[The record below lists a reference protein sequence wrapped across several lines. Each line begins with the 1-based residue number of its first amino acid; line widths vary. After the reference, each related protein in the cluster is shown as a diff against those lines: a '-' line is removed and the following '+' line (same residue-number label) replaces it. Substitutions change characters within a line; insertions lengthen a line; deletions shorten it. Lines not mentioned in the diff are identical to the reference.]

1 MLCSTLY
8 AGSHRV
14 CRSRVTDGS
23 LWTWTGSLIFLL
35 HVCLRC
41 GVVPARRPLS
51 FLSWSTLT
59 VQRYRGWS
67 SAWVCLRRCAPTLT
81 TDAGGVR
88 SCFLVSEAWC
98 RVGQPMRSSSG
109 ASRPLEGLTLH
120 GRVYSTTCACQ
131 RALNGI
137 SPPYSNI
144 FFALLFFG
152 PTGSFSRP
160 SGDSNTRGGTQRG
173 RSGGP
178 LPCPYA
184 DAAQP
189 GGGSPTLRHAS
200 RKLTRN
206 PHVVRREVT
215 DPRRV
220 AGGKLV
226 QAGDPVSRR

>member
-1 MLCSTLY
+1 MDRLFDSL
-8 AGSHRV
+8 
-14 CRSRVTDGS
+14 VT
-23 LWTWTGSLIFLL
+23 
-35 HVCLRC
+35 R
-41 GVVPARRPLS
+41 LS
-51 FLSWSTLT
+51 S
-59 VQRYRGWS
+59 
-67 SAWVCLRRCAPTLT
+67 LRRCPCSSPIVIFVMVRTDSAEVSRLELCQGVLAPLRT
-81 TDAGGVR
+81 
-88 SCFLVSEAWC
+88 
-98 RVGQPMRSSSG
+98 RVDHRRRRCAFAFSGIPGMVQSGPADEVSSG
-109 ASRPLEGLTLH
+109 ASRPLEGLALH
-120 GRVYSTTCACQ
+120 GCVYSTTCACQ

-152 PTGSFSRP
+152 PIGSFSRP
-160 SGDSNTRGGTQRG
+160 SGDSNPRGGTQRG

-189 GGGSPTLRHAS
+189 GGGSPTLWHAS
-200 RKLTRN
+200 RKLTRH

-220 AGGKLV
+220 AGGELV